1 MGKIGRPPWM
11 IAASLFVALFFL
23 WGSFNTSPIF
33 VGALLKSFHWSHA
46 RVAWI
51 PSILALAV
59 GVTSPAAG
67 WLLDRF
73 EAPFVMT
80 TGAILTAAGL
90 IAAGHSHTFNGLF
103 CSTILFGIGLGAS
116 TWLAASVVIAN
127 WFGEHRGTVLGLA
140 TAGME
145 SGGMAMSMLAGYMI
159 AHSGWRAA
167 YLALSIPASVIVV
180 PLLALVVRTRPADQ
194 RGRTV
199 AEAAKALPG
208 FEVGEAIRTRAFWML
223 VVAECAYGAA
233 VGGTFIHLVA
243 YLQSLNYREA
253 TAVMVVSILLGM
265 AAIGKPTM
273 GFLGDKIGGRNA
285 LGVGFILMAGA
296 ILFLLNLHH
305 PALLIPYMLLAGLS
319 GAAPVALVP
328 MVLAETLGL
337 RRFGTLFGWIGMLL
351 TVGIFI
357 GPILVGKLYDL
368 SGSYSEGFIVCVLI
382 ALVGAGASFACSA
395 PPVTTTKPGEI
406 GSELRQGLSTVPAS
420 SHQ

>member
-1 MGKIGRPPWM
+1 MAKTGRPPWM
-11 IAASLFVALFFL
+11 IAASLFIALFFL

-59 GVTSPAAG
+59 GFTSPAAG
-67 WLLDRF
+67 WLLDRL
-73 EAPFVMT
+73 EAPIVMT
-80 TGAILTAAGL
+80 AGAILAAGGL
-90 IAAGHSHTFNGLF
+90 IAAGHSHTFAGLF
-103 CSTILFGIGLGAS
+103 CATILFGIGLGAS

-127 WFGEHRGTVLGLA
+127 WFGERRGTVLGLA

-145 SGGMAMSMLAGYMI
+145 SGGMAMSMLAGYVI
-159 AHSGWRAA
+159 AHSGWREA
-167 YLALSIPASVIVV
+167 YLALSLPALVIVA
-180 PLLALVVRTRPADQ
+180 PLLAFVVRTRPNDQ
-194 RGRTV
+194 SGRTV
-199 AEAAKALPG
+199 AEATQALPG
-208 FEVGEAIRTRAFWML
+208 YEVREAVRTRAFWML

-243 YLQSLNYREA
+243 YLQLLNYSEA
-253 TAVMVVSILLGM
+253 AAVMVVSVLLGM

-337 RRFGTLFGWIGMLL
+337 RRFGTLFGWIGALL

-357 GPILVGKLYDL
+357 GPILVGKLYDV
-368 SGSYSEGFIVCVLI
+368 SGSYSEGFIICVLI
-382 ALVGAGASFACSA
+382 ALVGAAASFACAAPRAAASTSA
-395 PPVTTTKPGEI
+395 SVAAQLGDL
-406 GSELRQGLSTVPAS
+406 GAVP
-420 SHQ
+420 

>member
-1 MGKIGRPPWM
+1 MSKAERPPWM
-11 IAASLFVALFFL
+11 IAATLFVALFFL

-51 PSILALAV
+51 PAILALSV
-59 GVTSPAAG
+59 GFTSPVAG
-67 WLLDRF
+67 SLLDRF

-80 TGAILTAAGL
+80 TGAILAAAGL
-90 IAAGHSHTFNGLF
+90 IAAGHSHTFGGLF

-127 WFGEHRGTVLGLA
+127 WFGERRGTVLGLA

-159 AHSGWRAA
+159 THSGWRAA
-167 YLALSIPASVIVV
+167 YLALSIPALVIVV
-180 PLLALVVRTRPADQ
+180 PLLAFVVRTRPIDQ

-199 AEAAKALPG
+199 AEAGRALPG
-208 FEVGEAIRTRAFWML
+208 LEVAEALRTRAFWML
-223 VVAECAYGAA
+223 AVAECAYGAA

-243 YLQSLNYREA
+243 YLQLLNYREA

-273 GFLGDKIGGRNA
+273 GLLGDKIGGRNA

-296 ILFLLNLHH
+296 ILSLLNLRH

-337 RRFGTLFGWIGMLL
+337 RRFGTLFGWIGM
-351 TVGIFI
+351 
-357 GPILVGKLYDL
+357 
-368 SGSYSEGFIVCVLI
+368 
-382 ALVGAGASFACSA
+382 
-395 PPVTTTKPGEI
+395 
-406 GSELRQGLSTVPAS
+406 
-420 SHQ
+420 